1 MGPYHNGL
9 KMAPSNR
16 PKISPRWAQNGGQR
30 WPQIGTQQWAHCN
43 MCICSYQPL
52 VCCCFAIADFYEA
65 VSNYGHGG
73 PRPKSSNTHGAIVF
87 KLAKQVPAGSLATW
101 SRGGGSRCVAPPP
114 PTGSATFATC
124 FATLHQCFATF
135 HICCAFWR
143 FRCVCGLVFLSFS
156 ASEHLVMLHNRQKA
170 IKSTTKATKSTTKA
184 IKSTTKATK
193 TTTKARNAATH
204 Y

>member
-1 MGPYHNGL
+1 MFLSASCLLLFCNSRL
-9 KMAPSNR
+9 LRSSVKLRSRR
-16 PKISPRWAQNGGQR
+16 PQAQEQQYAWCYRVQTRKASARWFPGDLEPRGWQ
-30 WPQIGTQQWAHCN
+30 P
-43 MCICSYQPL
+43 MC
-52 VCCCFAIADFYEA
+52 
-65 VSNYGHGG
+65 
-73 PRPKSSNTHGAIVF
+73 RT
-87 KLAKQVPAGSLATW
+87 
-101 SRGGGSRCVAPPP
+101 PP

-156 ASEHLVMLHNRQKA
+156 AYEHLVMLHNRQKA